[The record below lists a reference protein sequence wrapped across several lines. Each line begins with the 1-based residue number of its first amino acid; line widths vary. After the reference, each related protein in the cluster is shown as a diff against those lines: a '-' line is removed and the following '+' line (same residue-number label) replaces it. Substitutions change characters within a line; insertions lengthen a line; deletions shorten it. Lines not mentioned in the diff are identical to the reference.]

1 MPEAAKRRKMAPP
14 VRCPTSTDITVGGQE
29 TTVGKNDT
37 ESNDQTENS
46 TR

>member
-29 TTVGKNDT
+29 TKKET
-37 ESNDQTENS
+37 EPLDQTENS

>member
-14 VRCPTSTDITVGGQE
+14 VRCPASTDITVGGSE
-29 TTVGKNDT
+29 TKK
-37 ESNDQTENS
+37 ESETLDQTENS